1 MGAKIE
7 IYFLTNKNNSDVLVD
22 ILHELFNVGINYNG
36 YVRGE
41 YSYWIDGPIW
51 EFGESITV
59 TEEKLNEFKELREIN
74 SIINVLSI
82 GFSPTITL
90 GAKWFDKTITFI
102 LSIYESEKD
111 WREVKISVDRYEVFD
126 SVDIMRRENTINK
139 LSEIFYKVALSIKPH
154 YGVAATEIMGL
165 VASPDELLIDNNSLG
180 DFNYFDSSLL
190 SKVKL
195 ENVISDYNIF
205 KLPDGCVFLYKREG
219 ILELG

>member
-7 IYFLTNKNNSDVLVD
+7 ICFLTNKNNRDVLID
-22 ILHELFNVGINYNG
+22 ILNELFNVGINYNG
-36 YVRGE
+36 YVHGE

-51 EFGESITV
+51 KFGESITV
-59 TEEKLNEFKELREIN
+59 TEEKLNKIKELREIN
-74 SIINVLSI
+74 TIINVLSS

-126 SVDIMRRENTINK
+126 SLDIMRRKKSINK
-139 LSEIFYKVALSIKPH
+139 LREIFYKVALSIKPH

-165 VASPDELLIDNNSLG
+165 VASSDELLIDNNSLG

-195 ENVISDYNIF
+195 EDVLSDYDIF
-205 KLPDGCVFLYKREG
+205 KLPDGCVFLYRREG

>member
-7 IYFLTNKNNSDVLVD
+7 VCFLTNKNSKD
-22 ILHELFNVGINYNG
+22 IMVNILNELFNVGINYNG

-59 TEEKLNEFKELREIN
+59 TEEKLNVFKEHRDIN
-74 SIINVLSI
+74 TIINELSS

-90 GAKWFDKTITFI
+90 GAKWFDKSITFI

-126 SVDIMRRENTINK
+126 SLTLIEREKAVGK
-139 LSEIFYKVALSIKPH
+139 LREIFYKVALSIKPH
-154 YGVAATEIMGL
+154 YGIAATEIMGL
-165 VASPDELLIDNNSLG
+165 EASPDDLLIDNNSLG

-190 SKVKL
+190 FKVKL
-195 ENVISDYNIF
+195 DDVISDYDIF

-219 ILELG
+219 IMELG